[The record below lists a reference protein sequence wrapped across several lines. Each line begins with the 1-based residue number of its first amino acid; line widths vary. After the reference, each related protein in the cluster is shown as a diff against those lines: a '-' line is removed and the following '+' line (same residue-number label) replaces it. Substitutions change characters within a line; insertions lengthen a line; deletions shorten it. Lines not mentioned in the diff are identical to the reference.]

1 MPNVEFKDKDL
12 LNAIQQETGFDMT
25 DMVIIKK
32 ELIDDKLKVFYR
44 PRRQNTILVSHNRD
58 RGYTI

>member
-1 MPNVEFKDKDL
+1 MQSNKKLV
-12 LNAIQQETGFDMT
+12 MT

-44 PRRQNTILVSHNRD
+44 PRRNIQCKTKNKEDV
-58 RGYTI
+58 